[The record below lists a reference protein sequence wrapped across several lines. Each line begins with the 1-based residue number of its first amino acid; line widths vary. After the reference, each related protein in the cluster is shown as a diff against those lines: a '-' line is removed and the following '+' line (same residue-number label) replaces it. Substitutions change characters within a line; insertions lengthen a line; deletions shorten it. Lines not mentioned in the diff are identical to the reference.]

1 MLSFQGPFPFHP
13 DYKNPCWFNAQH
25 KLRCLPF
32 FFLIGAAKAGTTDV
46 YNMIRSHPDF
56 LTNGLSSGKE
66 PHWFTKYRFRQ
77 GFDFDWYLR
86 LIAQPLSFM
95 QEPKE
100 LYSGTATGNANT
112 LTKRVILGKMFEI
125 IGTLIKNIFCR
136 ACRK

>member
-1 MLSFQGPFPFHP
+1 
-13 DYKNPCWFNAQH
+13 
-25 KLRCLPF
+25 
-32 FFLIGAAKAGTTDV
+32 
-46 YNMIRSHPDF
+46 MIRSHPDF

-66 PHWFTKYRFRQ
+66 PHWFTKYRFRH